1 MSELPVV
8 VAEPRAITPLRP
20 APLPMP
26 VPQAV
31 AVAATSFLAGVVT
44 IVLARRRSA
53 RKLARRR
60 RRRLPVLASRSFLVD
75 IHLLDR

>member
-1 MSELPVV
+1 MSDLPVV
-8 VAEPRAITPLRP
+8 VAEARPIEPVPP

-26 VPQAV
+26 VPQAA

-44 IVLARRRSA
+44 IILARRRSV
-53 RKLARRR
+53 RRLARR
-60 RRRLPVLASRSFLVD
+60 RRRLPVLGSRSFLVD

>member
-8 VAEPRAITPLRP
+8 VAEPRAIAPLRP

-60 RRRLPVLASRSFLVD
+60 RRLPVLGSRSFLVD

>member
-60 RRRLPVLASRSFLVD
+60 RRLPVLASRSFLVD